1 MEFLIGAHHGYF
13 IQEVSEP
20 SPSLPGPVYGGESSA
35 QLAVGGGGGG
45 GERERGLG
53 EVSVAVDILAQ

>member
-45 GERERGLG
+45 GGGGGERERGLG
-53 EVSVAVDILAQ
+53 

>member
-20 SPSLPGPVYGGESSA
+20 SPSLPGPIYGGESFA
-35 QLAVGGGGGG
+35 QLAVGGGGG

-53 EVSVAVDILAQ
+53 EVSVAVDILTQ